1 MYICF
6 AEYKIMPEHREPYL
20 ALVNKLKEK
29 DSRVKVYE
37 GSDQSELF
45 VEVWTAQSQE
55 EADAIKEERC
65 GERSSWHAVSQWIVG
80 GGAKLHVW
88 TFKPI

>member
-37 GSDQSELF
+37 GS
-45 VEVWTAQSQE
+45 E

-65 GERSSWHAVSQWIVG
+65 GERSSWHAASQWIVG